1 MRLRYEE
8 GKGDRHGQ
16 GKSCRR
22 FCGLQIEEGVCVGD
36 DAYARA
42 GEVNERARHYGV
54 RHSRRS
60 SSRHCHFGDYGLP
73 PETAGTMER
82 HCGRNQ
88 RALETAGRSVSP
100 AWQDVSPA
108 KTRCVCG
115 QSTVEFAVVMA
126 GFLSLTIALGIMWR
140 AFGGGIFVEHAL
152 AVASHHIQTVALV
165 AVTDIF
171 LY

>member
-8 GKGDRHGQ
+8 GKGDKHGQ
-16 GKSCRR
+16 GKICRR
-22 FCGLQIEEGVCVGD
+22 FCSLQVEEGVCVGD
-36 DAYARA
+36 NAYARA
-42 GEVNERARHYGV
+42 GEVDERAGYHGV
-54 RHSRRS
+54 RHSRRGA
-60 SSRHCHFGDYGLP
+60 SRHRNFGDYGFP
-73 PETAGTMER
+73 PETAGAMER

-88 RALETAGRSVSP
+88 RTLRAANKLQSP
-100 AWQDVSPA
+100 VQRVYLPEKSDCS
-108 KTRCVCG
+108 RG

-126 GFLSLTIALGIMWR
+126 GFLSLTVALGIMWR

-152 AVASHHIQTVALV
+152 AVASHHIQTAALV